1 MAVFGDGLP
10 VETVDGFLS
19 VLRVHE
25 DVDDLL
31 PRRVLHESVHLA
43 VRSEDLGNIGGGH
56 ATGNVLHKEL

>member
-1 MAVFGDGLP
+1 MHSDLINYKI
-10 VETVDGFLS
+10 VDGFLS

-25 DVDDLL
+25 DVYDLL
-31 PRRVLHESVHLA
+31 PHRVLHESVHLA